1 MKLIERFINL
11 KDDMSEKEQ
20 YFDDVVKIMQYSYK
34 NVSGGCP
41 SDMEKYLKPEYFW
54 KLVKRDGKIVAA
66 IIYKL
71 TGQNRKYLL
80 IGSDGSDKG
89 KAAVKQMLSDDIRLV
104 DRGAYGEVSGAVEHI
119 ATKYGCKKIPNTVA
133 RQILSDLGKGNIAFC
148 DGNGNVN
155 RDDGYHYKR
164 MIQGIEKVKLMIG
177 NIPDEF
183 KNYMAPDYEVTET
196 DPDFLN

>member
-66 IIYKL
+66 IIELFFVY
-71 TGQNRKYLL
+71 
-80 IGSDGSDKG
+80 
-89 KAAVKQMLSDDIRLV
+89 
-104 DRGAYGEVSGAVEHI
+104 
-119 ATKYGCKKIPNTVA
+119 
-133 RQILSDLGKGNIAFC
+133 ILSMQSIKTINII
-148 DGNGNVN
+148 
-155 RDDGYHYKR
+155 K
-164 MIQGIEKVKLMIG
+164 
-177 NIPDEF
+177 
-183 KNYMAPDYEVTET
+183 
-196 DPDFLN
+196 